1 MTDKGIAKRSMNKTT
16 EASYVGE
23 VIESSTSTFTAQAR
37 ELNGAPGFGD
47 FVKTETMPTSFGLVY
62 DIRTQSADANRKP
75 TAYGMTEGELRRE
88 QPQIFE
94 LLRTEFDVVI
104 VGHEGDRGPLQ
115 ILPSQPPG
123 IHSFCHACSQRE
135 VKALSENGDFVRM
148 IIGATQVPTDDLI
161 IASVRNAWAVRAFD
175 TAYLVTLGKELSRL
189 IRDDYERL
197 SSLIRRISQ

>member
-1 MTDKGIAKRSMNKTT
+1 VAVTT
-16 EASYVGE
+16 EIQHIGE
-23 VIESSTSTFTAQAR
+23 VIESSTSRFTAQSC
-37 ELNGAPGFGD
+37 ELNQAPGFGT
-47 FVKTETMPTSFGLVY
+47 FVKTGNGSVAYGLVF

-75 TAYGMTEGELRRE
+75 TAYGLTEEELRRE

-94 LLRTEFDVVI
+94 LLRTEFDAVI
-104 VGHEGDRGPLQ
+104 VGHAGDSGPMQ

-123 IHSFCHACSQRE
+123 IHSFCFPCNERE
-135 VKALSENGDFVRM
+135 VKSLTTNGDYVRT
-148 IIGATQVPTDDLI
+148 ILGGSQLPSDDLI
-161 IASVRNAWAVRAFD
+161 IVSVRNAWAVRGFD